1 MSWPFN
7 FYSKFCNPNIEYSL
21 QCCKLCNSREIE
33 DLELVSHS
41 MSKDDMIALFDTIK
55 DFGHFKTVLDIG
67 SRSGCVVMAGA
78 LLMPKTEKFIGVEID
93 EKWSNL
99 SRRVAKKFE
108 LDDKVSIHNLDI
120 GSKGIDLQSCLV

>member
-1 MSWPFN
+1 
-7 FYSKFCNPNIEYSL
+7 
-21 QCCKLCNSREIE
+21 
-33 DLELVSHS
+33 

-55 DFGHFKTVLDIG
+55 DFGDFQTVLDIG

-99 SRRVAKKFE
+99 SRKVAKKFE
-108 LDDKVSIHNLDI
+108 LDDKVAIHNLDI
-120 GSKGIDLQSCLV
+120 GSKGIDL

>member
-1 MSWPFN
+1 MW
-7 FYSKFCNPNIEYSL
+7 
-21 QCCKLCNSREIE
+21 
-33 DLELVSHS
+33 
-41 MSKDDMIALFDTIK
+41 DTL
-55 DFGHFKTVLDIG
+55 KTVLDIG

-120 GSKGIDLQSCLV
+120 GSKGIDLRSYSIQLM

>member
-1 MSWPFN
+1 
-7 FYSKFCNPNIEYSL
+7 
-21 QCCKLCNSREIE
+21 
-33 DLELVSHS
+33 

-55 DFGHFKTVLDIG
+55 DFGDFKTVLDIG

-120 GSKGIDLQSCLV
+120 GSKGIDLRSYFIQLM